1 MPPNLRWAWVAAT
14 RRATHCALLI
24 SAALIIQG
32 CAATPQR
39 LLTATDPADPDIRV
53 PATSYRSAL
62 RDRPGVQPTE
72 PSPWTAEDPISRS
85 DKEKP

>member
-1 MPPNLRWAWVAAT
+1 MSPNLRWAWVTAA

-24 SAALIIQG
+24 SAALIVQG

-39 LLTATDPADPDIRV
+39 PLTGLDPADPDARV
-53 PATSYRSAL
+53 PATSYRSVL
-62 RDRPGVQPTE
+62 RNRHGVQPAE
-72 PSPWTAEDPISRS
+72 PSPWSAGDPSRS

>member
-1 MPPNLRWAWVAAT
+1 M
-14 RRATHCALLI
+14 HYALLI

-39 LLTATDPADPDIRV
+39 PLTGLDPADPDVRV
-53 PATSYRSAL
+53 PATSYRSVL
-62 RDRPGVQPTE
+62 RNRHGVQPAE
-72 PSPWTAEDPISRS
+72 PSPWSAGHPSRS

>member
-1 MPPNLRWAWVAAT
+1 MSPNLSWTRVTAT
-14 RRATHCALLI
+14 RHAMHYALLI

-39 LLTATDPADPDIRV
+39 PLTGPDPADPDVRV
-53 PATSYRSAL
+53 PATSYRSVL
-62 RDRPGVQPTE
+62 RNRHAVQPTE
-72 PSPWTAEDPISRS
+72 PSPWSADDPSRS